1 MQAKTTNGKM
11 GVLMELL
18 QELLLIGCLDNLE
31 RFKRIVLEMK
41 VGLDSSLLY
50 AGVFSCTQGFLS

>member
-1 MQAKTTNGKM
+1 MNGKM

-31 RFKRIVLEMK
+31 RFKRIVLETK
-41 VGLDSSLLY
+41 VGLDSSLL
-50 AGVFSCTQGFLS
+50 